1 MKKTIK
7 QTFIDLSFKC
17 VRLGL
22 SNYKIIILSGFD
34 LEDKQSKF
42 LSLALIPSQKE
53 TTITK
58 FLNIIKT
65 FIYSIL

>member
-7 QTFIDLSFKC
+7 QTFIELSFKC

-42 LSLALIPSQKE
+42 LSLALIQSQKE
-53 TTITK
+53 P
-58 FLNIIKT
+58 
-65 FIYSIL
+65 